1 MVAARATHLEARLL
15 AGAQRWC
22 ERRGRR
28 SARRAAALSRLVA
41 VPDEDVCGDFADR
54 FERQPRVAWD
64 RALARRYRQLQR
76 ETRELYDVVLDAG
89 VVVEPWLGPGQPYRD
104 SAELVREVRE
114 TGTLRV
120 FLTRDGHGPPG
131 SNGFHPMREPAG
143 VEAGGVELTHNDLF
157 RAVHD
162 AFGHVMLGH
171 GFGPAG
177 ELSAAY
183 CQMALLS
190 EPARSVAFAEQ
201 VAQTCWFF
209 YGPHLRDAAGR
220 LRRPGDPGY
229 VPPPRRP
236 FPPQKVFAA
245 SRRDMAA
252 FERMV
257 VAKAAP

>member
-1 MVAARATHLEARLL
+1 MRATGVEASLL
-15 AGAQRWC
+15 TGAQRWC

-28 SARRAAALSRLVA
+28 AARRVAALPRVAA
-41 VPDEDVCGDFADR
+41 VPDEAVCRELADR
-54 FERQPRVAWD
+54 FERQPRLAWD
-64 RALARRYRQLQR
+64 PGVARRYRRLQR
-76 ETRELYDVVLDAG
+76 ETRELYEVVLGAG
-89 VVVEPWLGPGQPYRD
+89 VIVEPWLGPGQPYGE

-120 FLTRDGHGPPG
+120 FLTRDGHGPAG
-131 SNGFHPMREPAG
+131 SDGFHPMREPAG
-143 VEAGGVELTHNDLF
+143 VSAGGVELTHNDLF

-183 CQMALLS
+183 CQLALLS
-190 EPARSVAFAEQ
+190 EDARPVAFAEQ

-220 LRRPGDPGY
+220 LRRPGAPGY
-229 VPPPRRP
+229 VPPRRRP

-245 SRRDMAA
+245 APDDLAA

-257 VAKAAP
+257 VARAAP